1 MDARTILRRPLLT
14 EKATIAR
21 EMAAEYAFEVDPT
34 ANKIQIREAVEI
46 RFDVKVKDVRTIR
59 VRGKIK
65 RMGVSEVE
73 VRVNGPGSGR
83 ESAITALQAA
93 GLKVLSIE
101 DIIPWVF
108 FRCFW
113 QLKTT

>member
-21 EMAAEYAFEVDPT
+21 EMAAEYAFEVAPT

-65 RMGVSEVE
+65 RMGAHQGK
-73 VRVNGPGSGR
+73 R
-83 ESAITALQAA
+83 ADWKKALVT
-93 GLKVLSIE
+93 LKEGQSI
-101 DIIPWVF
+101 DLYD
-108 FRCFW
+108 
-113 QLKTT
+113 QM